1 MHALLTLSFTAPS
14 HLSITWFLPFCSSD
28 YWAAGALL
36 PSAVS
41 PSTSSSSVSSPS
53 SSHPLLSYS
62 SSSFLSLSGK
72 SCISNSFSIWFVTLM
87 EFNNCFG
94 CPKKWNVFL
103 KLCMWWGGGLTR
115 FGKRKK
121 KRKKCITMKLSVTEI
136 LGVSCLLSH
145 SIVLSYVCHLISC
158 KSLSFQKC
166 WQTRALSN
174 LPLWLSKVF
183 TDGPEGTVKI

>member
-41 PSTSSSSVSSPS
+41 PSTFLSSVSRPS
-53 SSHPLLSYS
+53 SSHPLLSHYS
-62 SSSFLSLSGK
+62 SSFPSLSGK
-72 SCISNSFSIWFVTLM
+72 FCISNSLFIWFVTLM
-87 EFNNCFG
+87 KFNNCFG

-103 KLCMWWGGGLTR
+103 KLCMWWGGGA
-115 FGKRKK
+115 
-121 KRKKCITMKLSVTEI
+121 ITMKWSITKI
-136 LGVSCLLSH
+136 LDVSCLLSH
-145 SIVLSYVCHLISC
+145 SIVLSYLCHLISC

-166 WQTRALSN
+166 WQTRAMSN

-183 TDGPEGTVKI
+183 TDGPEGTEKI